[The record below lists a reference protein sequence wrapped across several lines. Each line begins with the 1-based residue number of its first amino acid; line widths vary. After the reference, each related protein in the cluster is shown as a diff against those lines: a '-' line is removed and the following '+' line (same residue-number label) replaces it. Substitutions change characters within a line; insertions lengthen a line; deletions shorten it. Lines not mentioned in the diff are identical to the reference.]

1 MLFILSLIHAFIV
14 CFFIRHT
21 EDHTY
26 SRKSV
31 VLKHLGLYGMFAAL
45 VETGSVMATFAG
57 HDHDID
63 YLAAD
68 RGICLGDGRFSGD
81 DTTYNTLR
89 PGVRLLVLTEGERGF
104 ETWIREDDGRK
115 VDHARFADGRITEIP
130 AKR

>member
-45 VETGSVMATFAG
+45 VFSVIFHPASNV
-57 HDHDID
+57 
-63 YLAAD
+63 
-68 RGICLGDGRFSGD
+68 SG
-81 DTTYNTLR
+81 TNV
-89 PGVRLLVLTEGERGF
+89 GMIG
-104 ETWIREDDGRK
+104 
-115 VDHARFADGRITEIP
+115 
-130 AKR
+130 